1 MLCLNCCYNLYN
13 VLSVAI
19 NTLFDKYF
27 FLSLTNSFLHS
38 LVMRQTQG
46 KLEAEETQLE
56 KKDEKEV
63 ENEQIDTIKLEEV
76 QTKGAKRKG
85 MTLVD
90 GKKEEDELPKIQ
102 ISRLL
107 KRNSPEWFY
116 ISIGAIA
123 SFLMGAT
130 MPIFSILFGDV
141 LGVLGYADTTK
152 AREESVQYAL
162 MFCGLALYSLLA
174 MLLQGWM
181 FAISG
186 ENLTKRLRR
195 DAFEAMLKQ
204 EMGWYDLQENNTG
217 SLCARL
223 SGDAAKVQG
232 ATGAR
237 VGSILQGISGI
248 VLAIALGLYFN
259 WKLGLVCS
267 VFFPLMIGATMAEM
281 MIVQGVDTIEVTAF
295 EQSAKV
301 QINIICFPLSK
312 D

>member
-1 MLCLNCCYNLYN
+1 
-13 VLSVAI
+13 
-19 NTLFDKYF
+19 
-27 FLSLTNSFLHS
+27 
-38 LVMRQTQG
+38 MRQTQG
-46 KLEAEETQLE
+46 KLDAEDSQLE
-56 KKDEKEV
+56 KKEEKDEEMG
-63 ENEQIDTIKLEEV
+63 NEQIDTIKLDEV
-76 QTKGAKRKG
+76 QTKSANVIKRKG
-85 MTLVD
+85 MK
-90 GKKEEDELPKIQ
+90 GAEEEEELPKIQ

-116 ISIGAIA
+116 ISIGAIS

-141 LGVLGYADTTK
+141 LGVLGYADTAK
-152 AREESVQYAL
+152 ARDDSVKYAL

-281 MIVQGVDTIEVTAF
+281 MIVQGVDTIEVAAF

-301 QINIICFPLSK
+301 EPTCFGF
-312 D
+312 